1 MANVRDYRTRI
12 RSVRSTQQ
20 ITRAMK
26 MVSAA
31 KLRRAQ
37 DRIVAARP
45 YARKMLEV
53 LSSLAARVHPEMHAL
68 LSRRPEE
75 KILVV
80 VITADKGL
88 CGSFNTNILNRARL
102 FLDELMGRSRSGPAG
117 FAAPSPLAAATSKK
131 VQVDVI
137 GRKARDWFRRR
148 HYPVRRVRVD
158 LFKEVTL
165 AQARDVAGDLIDVF
179 SRAEFDAVYLVYNEF
194 KSVIQQRVVIEP
206 LLPIPR
212 ASFGPAAFRVE
223 GAAARAASAP
233 GGKAV
238 PGGTISSAPEQPE
251 DYIYEPDREALFAA
265 LLPKHVM
272 IQAHR
277 VLLESAAAEHGARMT
292 AMDNATRNAGEMI
305 DTLTLQMNKIRQ
317 ASITKEIL
325 EVVSGAEALK

>member
-20 ITRAMK
+20 ITRAIK

-75 KILVV
+75 KVLVV

-88 CGSFNTNILNRARL
+88 CGSFNTNILNRARV
-102 FLDELMGRSRSGPAG
+102 FLDELLGRSREGR
-117 FAAPSPLAAATSKK
+117 AAPGGAAPASPKT

-148 HYPVRRVRVD
+148 AYPVRNVQV
-158 LFKEVTL
+158 
-165 AQARDVAGDLIDVF
+165 
-179 SRAEFDAVYLVYNEF
+179 
-194 KSVIQQRVVIEP
+194 
-206 LLPIPR
+206 
-212 ASFGPAAFRVE
+212 
-223 GAAARAASAP
+223 
-233 GGKAV
+233 
-238 PGGTISSAPEQPE
+238 
-251 DYIYEPDREALFAA
+251 
-265 LLPKHVM
+265 
-272 IQAHR
+272 
-277 VLLESAAAEHGARMT
+277 
-292 AMDNATRNAGEMI
+292 
-305 DTLTLQMNKIRQ
+305 
-317 ASITKEIL
+317 
-325 EVVSGAEALK
+325 

>member
-26 MVSAA
+26 MVAAA
-31 KLRRAQ
+31 KLRRSH
-37 DRIVAARP
+37 DRILAARP

-53 LSSLAARVHPEMHAL
+53 LSSLAARANPESHPL
-68 LSRRPEE
+68 LVRRPEE
-75 KILVV
+75 RVLVV
-80 VITADKGL
+80 VVTADKGL
-88 CGSFNTNILNRARL
+88 CGSFNTNILNRARAA
-102 FLDELMGRSRSGPAG
+102 LDEMQASGR
-117 FAAPSPLAAATSKK
+117 T

-148 HYPVRRVRVD
+148 RYDVRKVQVD
-158 LFKEVTL
+158 LF
-165 AQARDVAGDLIDVF
+165 RDVSLADARGIAADLGEQFSAGRL
-179 SRAEFDAVYLVYNEF
+179 DAVHLLYNEF
-194 KSVIQQRVVIEP
+194 KSVIQQKVVLEP

-212 ASFGPAAFRVE
+212 GVFGPGAF
-223 GAAARAASAP
+223 GAAAGAAAAAP
-233 GGKAV
+233 
-238 PGGTISSAPEQPE
+238 APEPGRAVE
-251 DYIYEPDREALFAA
+251 DYLYEPDRESLFEA

-272 IQAHR
+272 IQVHR

-292 AMDNATRNAGEMI
+292 AMENATRNAGEMI
-305 DTLTLQMNKIRQ
+305 DSLTLQMNKIRQ

>member
-12 RSVRSTQQ
+12 RSVKSTQQ

-26 MVSAA
+26 LVSAA

-37 DRIVAARP
+37 DRILAARP

-53 LSSLAARVHPEMHAL
+53 LSSLAARALPERHPL

-75 KILVV
+75 KVLVV

-88 CGSFNTNILNRARL
+88 CGSFNTNILNRARA
-102 FLDELMGRSRSGPAG
+102 FLNERMGSAAGGEGAGPG
-117 FAAPSPLAAATSKK
+117 KK
-131 VQVDVI
+131 IQVDII

-148 HYPVRRVRVD
+148 DYAVRRTVVD
-158 LFKEVTL
+158 IF
-165 AQARDVAGDLIDVF
+165 RDVTFEEARGIAGDLIDLF
-179 SRAEFDAVYLVYNEF
+179 SRGEFDAVYLVYNEF
-194 KSVIQQRVVIEP
+194 KSVMQQRVVVEP

-212 ASFGPAAFRVE
+212 AAFGPDAFGE
-223 GAAARAASAP
+223 AR
-233 GGKAV
+233 V
-238 PGGTISSAPEQPE
+238 PGGGGPAGQPE
-251 DYIYEPDREALFAA
+251 DYIYEPDQETLFAA

-272 IQAHR
+272 IQVHR
-277 VLLESAAAEHGARMT
+277 ALLESAAAEHGARMT
-292 AMDNATRNAGEMI
+292 AMENATRNAGDMI
-305 DTLTLQMNKIRQ
+305 DSLTLQMNKIRQ